1 MLDRTLLYNII
12 YALAARGGRE
22 KALFGDCFPP
32 SQVAFAR
39 SLVGKAFPELWFELP
54 LVGEPWF
61 DLHALASR
69 ESLSAVDTFSPEQT
83 GGNPDVFRWFAS
95 QRRGVRQLALS
106 WDVSRRE
113 IEHPA
118 VQLLLREDAVDL
130 TCGFLEAAGRQ
141 DAVPA
146 YRAFHD
152 RLPKGWF
159 ACYTGVFPSRQGHN
173 LRVECIPSDELQD
186 AYAADMTVLERHLRQ
201 VGLAELGDTLLPR
214 CQMLA
219 RLPFK
224 IEFQFDV
231 SPEGTADSTFS
242 ASLRFAPL
250 PEYERWNH
258 FDPDGAAGELMG
270 QLEEWGLTDE
280 RWRLLADTRFSQRI
294 TFGDESSV
302 LYCIPTFVKL
312 RWRDGNPLD
321 AKAYLIAGA
330 E

>member
-1 MLDRTLLYNII
+1 MLDRMLLYNII

-22 KALFGDCFPP
+22 SALFGDCFPP
-32 SQVAFAR
+32 SQAAFAR
-39 SLVGKAFPELWFELP
+39 SLAGEAFPELWFELP
-54 LVGEPWF
+54 LDGEPWF
-61 DLHALASR
+61 DLHALTSR
-69 ESLSAVDTFSPEQT
+69 ESLNADETFSSEQT

-95 QRRGVRQLALS
+95 QERGMRQLALS
-106 WDVSRRE
+106 WDVSRGE

-118 VQLLLREDAVDL
+118 VQLLLREDAAEL
-130 TCGFLEAAGRQ
+130 TCGFLEAAGRP
-141 DAVPA
+141 DAAPA

-152 RLPKGWF
+152 SLPKGWF
-159 ACYTGVFPSRQGHN
+159 ACYTGVFPSRPGHN
-173 LRVECIPSDELQD
+173 LRVECIPADELQD
-186 AYAADMTVLERHLRQ
+186 VYAADISVLERHLRQ
-201 VGLAELGDTLLPR
+201 VGLTELGDTLLPR

-250 PEYERWNH
+250 PEYEKWDH

-270 QLEEWGLTDE
+270 WLEEWGLTDE

-294 TFGDESSV
+294 SFGDESSV

-312 RWRDGNPLD
+312 RWRDGNPVD
-321 AKAYLIAGA
+321 AKVYLIAGA